1 MVICLYLRKG
11 EVFLILIKIMKQVFV
26 KVAPKFRSDFFM
38 ETKKQYLWDMKTYQI
53 DLLNPKAARLLQ
65 DLAELNLISIKE
77 TKKEN
82 FLEIVAKLRRKA
94 VSNVP
99 TLDEITKEVELVR
112 ASRYVKSKR
121 QGYY

>member
-1 MVICLYLRKG
+1 
-11 EVFLILIKIMKQVFV
+11 
-26 KVAPKFRSDFFM
+26 
-38 ETKKQYLWDMKTYQI
+38 MKTYQI

-77 TKKEN
+77 TKKEK

-121 QGYY
+121 

>member
-1 MVICLYLRKG
+1 MAVCNQ
-11 EVFLILIKIMKQVFV
+11 EAILKEI
-26 KVAPKFRSDFFM
+26 RG
-38 ETKKQYLWDMKTYQI
+38 
-53 DLLNPKAARLLQ
+53 LNVQ
-65 DLAELNLISIKE
+65 DCKE

-121 QGYY
+121 

>member
-1 MVICLYLRKG
+1 
-11 EVFLILIKIMKQVFV
+11 
-26 KVAPKFRSDFFM
+26 
-38 ETKKQYLWDMKTYQI
+38 MKTYQI

-112 ASRYVKSKR
+112 AS
-121 QGYY
+121 